1 MAKKTTSPPDGD
13 PPQHKDVGVVVIG
26 RNEGERLML
35 CLDSLERAGA
45 PLTHLVYV
53 DSGSSDGSVER
64 VRARGVD
71 AISIDAPFTAA
82 KGRNAGFLHLTTK
95 HASPA
100 GHPHP
105 GLLAMQFVDGDC
117 EYFPSW
123 LDVAS
128 QLLRTDDTV
137 VAVTGVQH
145 ERRPDASVYNLL
157 CDVEWTG
164 VVGDMDTFAGNVMV
178 RVAALHKSGLYNPD
192 LIAGEDPELSI
203 RVKKATGQRIVRIEE
218 PICLHDV
225 DMTKASQ
232 WWKRNVRSGHAY
244 AQVSR
249 MHGEAPLHFWKKE
262 TRSNW
267 IWGAALPLAAPPLLP
282 TAYTYLFWRIYRDAR
297 SRGLDARSA
306 RIYAFFTTVGKLPQA
321 LGQAKYWWNE
331 IRGVKSRII
340 EYKAPQATPR

>member
-1 MAKKTTSPPDGD
+1 MVKTAASTLPPTLHAAAKAREHS
-13 PPQHKDVGVVVIG
+13 DVGVVVIG
-26 RNEGERLML
+26 RNEGERLMI
-35 CLDSLERAGA
+35 CLESLERAGA

-53 DSGSSDGSVER
+53 DSGSSDGSVDR

-71 AISIDAPFTAA
+71 VIAIEKPFTAA
-82 KGRNAGFLHLTTK
+82 KGRNAGFTHLTTK
-95 HASPA
+95 HQS
-100 GHPHP
+100 
-105 GLLAMQFVDGDC
+105 LLAMQFVDGDC

-128 QLLRTDDTV
+128 TLLRTDDSI

-145 ERRPDASVYNLL
+145 ERRPDATVYNLL

-178 RVAALHKSGLYNPD
+178 RVDALHLSGLYNPD

-203 RVKKATGQRIVRIEE
+203 RVKKSTGRRIVRIEE

-225 DMTKASQ
+225 DMTRASQ
-232 WWKRNVRSGHAY
+232 WWKRSVRSGHAF

-249 MHGEAPLHFWKKE
+249 MHGQAPLNFWKKE

-267 IWGAALPLAAPPLLP
+267 IWGAALPLAAPPLVP
-282 TAYTYLFWRIYRDAR
+282 PAWMYLFWRIYRDAR
-297 SRGLDARSA
+297 RRGLDARSA
-306 RIYAFFTTVGKLPQA
+306 RVYAFFTTVGKLPQA

-331 IRGVKSRII
+331 MRGVKSRII
-340 EYKAPQATPR
+340 EYKVAQSSQP

>member
-1 MAKKTTSPPDGD
+1 MPKKTASPRPSDSASPAVD
-13 PPQHKDVGVVVIG
+13 PAQHKDVGVVVIG

-45 PLTHLVYV
+45 PLSHLVYV

-71 AISIDAPFTAA
+71 AIAIEKPFTAA

-95 HASPA
+95 
-100 GHPHP
+100 HP

-128 QLLRTDDTV
+128 QLLRDDNSV

-178 RVAALHKSGLYNPD
+178 RVEALHKSGLYNPD

-203 RVKKATGQRIVRIEE
+203 RVKKVTGQRIVRIEE

-282 TAYTYLFWRIYRDAR
+282 PAYTYLFWRIYRDAR
-297 SRGLDARSA
+297 RRGLDARSA

-340 EYKAPQATPR
+340 EYKVPQATSR